1 MAGAITSPWP
11 LADRISSQR
20 TALSNVGRFVVRSWN
35 IWRWKLA
42 HYWRTYSEH
51 K

>member
-11 LADRISSQR
+11 LADRISGQR

-35 IWRWKLA
+35 IWRWKLV
-42 HYWRTYSEH
+42 HYWRTYNEH